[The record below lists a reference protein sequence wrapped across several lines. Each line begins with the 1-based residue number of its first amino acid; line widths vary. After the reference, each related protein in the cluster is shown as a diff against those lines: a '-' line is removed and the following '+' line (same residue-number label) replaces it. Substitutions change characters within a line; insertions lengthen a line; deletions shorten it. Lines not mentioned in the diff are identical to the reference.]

1 MNLTPHQEEQAVS
14 TLFVVV
20 CLLTIGLA
28 VYTLTVV
35 TEWFYTCFK
44 EIYDEMQSL

>member
-20 CLLTIGLA
+20 CLLIIGLS

-35 TEWFYTCFK
+35 VEWFYQCFK
-44 EIYDEMQSL
+44 DIYREMHSL